1 MMVNF
6 RPVQTTQWD
15 HVSNKTQR
23 QSNVL
28 KPVSVH
34 RQRNRESEEGH
45 VGQIPKSPPI
55 QESYSQRGLLCP
67 EDDRVVYQN
76 LTEVPIVSLAP
87 LPHCPSLKKL
97 REMNPDVLKYNISA
111 SATCLLLSFCLI
123 SPREANLLAL
133 CVCLL

>member
-34 RQRNRESEEGH
+34 RQRNRESEGGH

-55 QESYSQRGLLCP
+55 SISVLQPKRVTLSRRGQSRLP
-67 EDDRVVYQN
+67 EPCRSTHC
-76 LTEVPIVSLAP
+76 LSGSSPP
-87 LPHCPSLKKL
+87 LPF
-97 REMNPDVLKYNISA
+97 PD
-111 SATCLLLSFCLI
+111 TTTLI
-123 SPREANLLAL
+123 SMGDESECQEPAHTGLSQSLLPPSKKQHEHSWII
-133 CVCLL
+133 

>member
-1 MMVNF
+1 MVNF

-34 RQRNRESEEGH
+34 RQRNRESEGGH

-55 QESYSQRGLLCP
+55 SISVLQPKRVTLSRRGQSRLP
-67 EDDRVVYQN
+67 EPCRSTHC
-76 LTEVPIVSLAP
+76 LSGSSPP
-87 LPHCPSLKKL
+87 LPFPKEAEGHEPS
-97 REMNPDVLKYNISA
+97 VLKYDVSA
-111 SATCLLLSFCLI
+111 SVTCLRLRFCLT
-123 SPREANLLAL
+123 SPEGS
-133 CVCLL
+133 